1 MASFFVLALAAVL
14 IWLFA
19 ESKITR
25 MVGFG
30 IVGAIAVM
38 VAIYLFWRESQG
50 SVDRPPTEIA
60 KPQGLPDAKQVEESF
75 TALSPSDV
83 ALTRV
88 SLQSG
93 VETYSGID
101 GKQYERPD
109 LRSWTFSGE
118 AKNLSKSH
126 AVKDV
131 IVDVRLYSCPSYYT
145 TPVNEV
151 KYEELSLVCSKIGE
165 RSLGLYDLK
174 LDPGTAKSF
183 SQEFRFANQGDAI
196 NWRYWVEVTRV
207 VAQI

>member
-1 MASFFVLALAAVL
+1 MAGFFVLALAAVL

-19 ESKITR
+19 ESKMTR
-25 MVGFG
+25 IVGFG
-30 IVGAIAVM
+30 ILGTIAVL
-38 VAIYLFWRESQG
+38 AAGYLFWRESQN
-50 SVDRPPTEIA
+50 SVQRPPSEMA
-60 KPQGLPDAKQVEESF
+60 KPQTPPDAKTVEESF
-75 TALSPSDV
+75 TVLSPADV
-83 ALTRV
+83 ALPRV

-109 LRSWTFSGE
+109 LRSWTLLGDV
-118 AKNLSKSH
+118 KNLSKTH
-126 AVKDV
+126 RVRDV
-131 IVDVRLYSCPSYYT
+131 ILNVRLYSCPSYYS

-151 KYEELSLVCSKIGE
+151 KYEDLSLICSKIGE

-174 LDPGTAKSF
+174 LDPGAAKSF
-183 SQEFRFANQGDAI
+183 TQDFRFLNQGNAL